1 MTSAFA
7 AGRALFAIPKY
18 PSPARPPAA
27 NGRRRVRVHRRCFL
41 LASGAFVAGAQLTG
55 RPARAQQAQVKGAG
69 ASFPRQVLAAWSDAA
84 KGPTGVQLSY
94 DPAGTNDG
102 IAKVVNREVDFATTA
117 APMSPGRLRDRQLI
131 QFPSM
136 LGPVVFTANL
146 PGVAVNELKLTGEA
160 IAELYLG
167 KIKRWNDP
175 KLAEHNPGLRL
186 PDLPVSPLYR
196 SDIAGTTLLATTY
209 LSRASEAWRNGPRAG
224 TVVQWPVG
232 RGGHLDEGV
241 AESLA
246 ATPGAFGYVTNAFAV
261 SKRLPAAQLRN
272 RSGAFV
278 KPETASFTAA
288 VAAADWSVRNFA
300 ADMIDLEGPAVWP
313 IIGPSFVLLPTNPT
327 AEKADGARNTMK
339 FFDWALNNGDEIARR
354 TGGAPLPDEL
364 NKAVHQAWSVVKG
377 PDGQPLW
384 NG

>member
-1 MTSAFA
+1 MTPAFA
-7 AGRALFAIPKY
+7 AGRALFATPKH

-196 SDIAGTTLLATTY
+196 SDIAGTTLLTTTY

-224 TVVQWPVG
+224 TVVQCRSAGAGTWTRASPKPW
-232 RGGHLDEGV
+232 RRRR
-241 AESLA
+241 APS
-246 ATPGAFGYVTNAFAV
+246 AT
-261 SKRLPAAQLRN
+261 
-272 RSGAFV
+272 
-278 KPETASFTAA
+278 
-288 VAAADWSVRNFA
+288 
-300 ADMIDLEGPAVWP
+300 
-313 IIGPSFVLLPTNPT
+313 
-327 AEKADGARNTMK
+327 
-339 FFDWALNNGDEIARR
+339 
-354 TGGAPLPDEL
+354 
-364 NKAVHQAWSVVKG
+364 
-377 PDGQPLW
+377 
-384 NG
+384 